1 VRNDHDA
8 FRFFVSSYHPDLL
21 RLPSGG
27 PVVDRR
33 DRLRHALTWNVFR
46 TLEQIAPSA
55 WIRPLVAAIG
65 GLADEYAS
73 APHVCRVTTWQLLEP
88 PPVARL
94 RRGRRNL
101 VRADVIIDTD
111 DTVVSLLI
119 PTVTEL
125 TTTVLSDTADGGLHD
140 LIEATSFFAGTRAAY
155 SAVIL
160 PPEADND
167 LWTARV
173 NRRAHAVHRVLLAS
187 ERGVGNARG
196 LGALGWRRLATIL
209 ADVAND
215 DWLHGS
221 ERLLAQETAGWMSE
235 RLARDEPRQQL
246 A

>member
-1 VRNDHDA
+1 VRDQDV
-8 FRFFVSSYHPDLL
+8 FRFFVSPYHPDLL

-27 PVVDRR
+27 PVVDRH

-55 WIRPLVAAIG
+55 WMRPLVAALG
-65 GLADEYAS
+65 GLADEYSS

-88 PPVARL
+88 APEARL
-94 RRGRRNL
+94 RRGRRTP

-111 DTVVSLLI
+111 DTVVSLVI

-155 SAVIL
+155 SAVVL
-160 PPEADND
+160 PPEAGHE
-167 LWTARV
+167 LWMTRV
-173 NRRAHAVHRVLLAS
+173 HRRAHAVHRVMLAS
-187 ERGVGNARG
+187 TRGVVNARG
-196 LGALGWRRLATIL
+196 LGALGWRDLSAILSEVASDQRLPGA
-209 ADVAND
+209 
-215 DWLHGS
+215 
-221 ERLLAQETAGWMSE
+221 ERLLAQETARWMSE
-235 RLARDEPRQQL
+235 RLARDGPRQQL